1 MSWQRVGV
9 AVGAVVL
16 SGLSAVGGKFWGQ
29 HLARKAHKH
38 LHEENE
44 KLRAEREALTSFFE
58 HRGYNYETIIAQIF
72 AQRPANE
79 AQLRELLAQFSLSEK
94 EIERISEK
102 LAELH
107 FYDQKAA

>member
-9 AVGAVVL
+9 AVGAVVV
-16 SGLSAVGGKFWGQ
+16 SGLSAIGGKLWGQ
-29 HLARKAHKH
+29 HLERKAHKH

-44 KLRAEREALTSFFE
+44 KLRAEREALVSFFE
-58 HRGYNYETIIAQIF
+58 QRGYHYEAIIAQIF
-72 AQRPANE
+72 AQRPASQ